1 MVERPAA
8 VGRGSGIIVNVP
20 RFGFSGGA
28 EVYNPCPFPVAL
40 PFFLFAVAGA
50 NMYKE
55 KLKDTPKEALNWRLW
70 FTVFGTPALLSQW
83 PFNQMNP
90 LYSFRAHGSCTRAG

>member
-1 MVERPAA
+1 LSGLLQLVVDQGSSSPF
-8 VGRGSGIIVNVP
+8 RGLV
-20 RFGFSGGA
+20 FSGGA
-28 EVYNPCPFPVAL
+28 EVYNPCPFPVGL
-40 PFFLFAVAGA
+40 PFFWFAVAGA

-83 PFNQMNP
+83 PFN
-90 LYSFRAHGSCTRAG
+90 